1 MGNKKRS
8 PFYDNSLLLLGITL
22 CLWVITIIDQNTPN
36 WNLTLNY
43 GIKPKILSGILG
55 IFTAPLI
62 HINYSHLIGNTLP
75 FMALAGMVLMN
86 GRRKFIFTSIFSA
99 LFAGIGIWIFGATGS
114 IHTGSS
120 TLIFSY
126 LGFLLIQAWLV
137 RSLLTGFLAILSITL
152 YGTLL
157 LTLLINQDG
166 ISWHGHLFG
175 LLGGLISAILIT
187 SSPAKKKRTA
197 IVKID

>member
-99 LFAGIGIWIFGATGS
+99 LFAGIGIWVFGAAGS

-137 RSLLTGFLAILSITL
+137 RRILTGFLAILSISL

-157 LTLLINQDG
+157 MTLLINQDG

>member
-99 LFAGIGIWIFGATGS
+99 LFAGIGIWVFGAAGS

-137 RSLLTGFLAILSITL
+137 RSILTGFLAILSISL

-175 LLGGLISAILIT
+175 FLGGLISAILIT
-187 SSPAKKKRTA
+187 SSPSKKKRKA
-197 IVKID
+197 IIKID

>member
-8 PFYDNSLLLLGITL
+8 PFYDNSLLLLDITL

-99 LFAGIGIWIFGATGS
+99 LFAGIGIWVFGAAGS

-137 RSLLTGFLAILSITL
+137 RSILTGFLAILSISL

-166 ISWHGHLFG
+166 ISWHGHIFG

>member
-8 PFYDNSLLLLGITL
+8 PFYDNSLLLLGITF

-99 LFAGIGIWIFGATGS
+99 LFAGIGIWVFGTAGS

-137 RSLLTGFLAILSITL
+137 RSILTGFLAILSISL

-187 SSPAKKKRTA
+187 SSPAKKKRKA
-197 IVKID
+197 IIKID

>member
-8 PFYDNSLLLLGITL
+8 PFYDNSLLLLGITF

-43 GIKPKILSGILG
+43 GIKPKIISGILG

-99 LFAGIGIWIFGATGS
+99 LFAGIGIWVFGAVGS

>member
-99 LFAGIGIWIFGATGS
+99 LFAGIGIWVFGAAGS

-126 LGFLLIQAWLV
+126 LGFLIIQAWLV
-137 RSLLTGFLAILSITL
+137 RSILTGFLAILSISL

>member
-8 PFYDNSLLLLGITL
+8 PFYDNSLLLLGITF

-43 GIKPKILSGILG
+43 GIKPKIISGILG

-99 LFAGIGIWIFGATGS
+99 LFAGIGIWVFGAAGS

-137 RSLLTGFLAILSITL
+137 RSILTGFLAILSISL

>member
-99 LFAGIGIWIFGATGS
+99 LFAGIGIWVFGAAGS

-137 RSLLTGFLAILSITL
+137 RSILTGFLAILSISL

>member
-43 GIKPKILSGILG
+43 GIRPKILSGILG

-99 LFAGIGIWIFGATGS
+99 LFAGIGIWVFGAAGS

-137 RSLLTGFLAILSITL
+137 RSILTGFLAILSISL

>member
-99 LFAGIGIWIFGATGS
+99 LFAGIGIWVFGAVGS

>member
-1 MGNKKRS
+1 MCIRDS
-8 PFYDNSLLLLGITL
+8 LGITL

-99 LFAGIGIWIFGATGS
+99 LFAGIGIWVFGAAGS

-137 RSLLTGFLAILSITL
+137 RSILTGFLAILSISL

>member
-86 GRRKFIFTSIFSA
+86 GRRKFIFTSVFSA
-99 LFAGIGIWIFGATGS
+99 LFAGIGIWVFGAAGS

-126 LGFLLIQAWLV
+126 LGFLIIQAWLV
-137 RSLLTGFLAILSITL
+137 RSILTGFLAILSISL

>member
-8 PFYDNSLLLLGITL
+8 PFYDNSLLLLGITF
-22 CLWVITIIDQNTPN
+22 CLWGITIIDQNTPN

-43 GIKPKILSGILG
+43 GIKPKIISGILG

-99 LFAGIGIWIFGATGS
+99 LFAGIGIGVFGAAGS
-114 IHTGSS
+114 IHTGSR

-137 RSLLTGFLAILSITL
+137 RSILTGFLAILSISL